1 MTAAGIAA
9 CLLPV
14 WLMGGLAGWF
24 LRGRSLSRVLP
35 GSLRARR
42 EEVGT
47 ASVSLE
53 EVLDLLPQAAVLL
66 DGHGAPRFAN
76 IEAREAFG
84 DALGTIM
91 RYPDVFSSMRHL
103 NGVTVQSSTEFVL
116 TVPVRRVVRVDLRL
130 LPELLAIGPA
140 HILAILTDCSDRDA
154 VERMRS
160 DFVAYASHELR
171 TPLTALIGFIETLR
185 GPAAD
190 DPVAQQQFLT
200 IMATQAHRM
209 QRLIEQLLEL
219 SRVEMLEHR
228 KPRGVMN
235 ARQVVELVRD
245 ELGSLCAARHV
256 ELDADAADV
265 MVPGDQEQIIRVL
278 VNLIENAVKYAG
290 ADGRAVRIQL
300 SVAQKVLRGLPGV
313 AFVVEDNGVGIAEEH
328 LPRLTERFYRVEG
341 HRNASGYGLG
351 LAIVRHIVDR
361 HDGHLDIAS
370 RIGHGTRCEVWL
382 PCVREAVHRP
392 SLQAG

>member
-1 MTAAGIAA
+1 MTAADIVA

-14 WLMGGLAGWF
+14 WLTGGLAGWL

-35 GSLRARR
+35 GSVRARR

-47 ASVSLE
+47 SSVSLE
-53 EVLDLLPQAAVLL
+53 EVLDLLPEAAVLL
-66 DGHGAPRFAN
+66 DGHGALRFAN

-84 DALGTIM
+84 DTLGTIM
-91 RYPDVFSSMRHL
+91 RYPDVFSAMRHL
-103 NGVTVQSSTEFVL
+103 NGVTVQASAEFVL

-130 LPELLAIGPA
+130 LPEVLATGPA
-140 HILAILTDCSDRDA
+140 HILAILTDCSERDA

-190 DPVAQQQFLT
+190 DPAAQQQFLA
-200 IMATQAHRM
+200 IMAAQAHRM

-219 SRVEMLEHR
+219 SRAEMLEHR
-228 KPRGVMN
+228 KPRGSMN
-235 ARQVVELVRD
+235 AKQVIELVRD
-245 ELGSLCAARHV
+245 ELSSLCAAKNV
-256 ELDADAADV
+256 QLEAKATDIP
-265 MVPGDQEQIIRVL
+265 VPGDQEQIIRVL
-278 VNLIENAVKYAG
+278 VNLVENAVKYAG
-290 ADGRAVRIQL
+290 TDGRPVRISL
-300 SVAQKVLRGLPGV
+300 SAEQKILLGRPGM
-313 AFVVEDNGVGIAEEH
+313 AFVVQDNGVGIAEEH

-341 HRNASGYGLG
+341 SRNAPASGYGLG

-361 HDGHLDIAS
+361 HDGCLEITS
-370 RIGHGTRCEVWL
+370 RIGQGTRCEVWL
-382 PCVREAVHRP
+382 PCEREIR
-392 SLQAG
+392 G

>member
-1 MTAAGIAA
+1 MTAADIVA

-14 WLMGGLAGWF
+14 CLTGGLAGWF

-35 GSLRARR
+35 GSVRARR

-47 ASVSLE
+47 SSVSLE
-53 EVLDLLPQAAVLL
+53 EVLDLLPEAAVLL
-66 DGHGAPRFAN
+66 DGHGALRFAN

-91 RYPDVFSSMRHL
+91 RYPDVFSAMRHL
-103 NGVTVQSSTEFVL
+103 NGVMVKASAEFVL

-130 LPELLAIGPA
+130 LPEVLATGPA
-140 HILAILTDCSDRDA
+140 HILAILTDCSERDA

-190 DPVAQQQFLT
+190 DPAAQQQFLA

-219 SRVEMLEHR
+219 SRAEMLEHR
-228 KPRGVMN
+228 KPRGSID
-235 ARQVVELVRD
+235 AKHVVELVRD
-245 ELGSLCAARHV
+245 ELSNLCAARHV
-256 ELDADAADV
+256 QLETKATDIPVL
-265 MVPGDQEQIIRVL
+265 GDQEQIIRVI
-278 VNLIENAVKYAG
+278 VNLVENAVKYAG
-290 ADGRAVRIQL
+290 ADGRPVRISL
-300 SVAQKVLRGLPGV
+300 SAEHKVLLGRPGV
-313 AFVVEDNGVGIAEEH
+313 AFVVQDNGVGIDEEH
-328 LPRLTERFYRVEG
+328 LPRLTERFYRVDG
-341 HRNASGYGLG
+341 NRNAPASGYGLG

-361 HDGHLDIAS
+361 HDGSLKITS
-370 RIGHGTRCEVWL
+370 RIGQGTRCEVWL
-382 PCVREAVHRP
+382 PCVKEAR
-392 SLQAG
+392 A